1 MHIFELNSW
10 NLATPQIDLRIH
22 KESGDSQRERGAV
35 SVCLLHIVK
44 DGNPSWTMFELC
56 VFQCELI
63 CKETR
68 SVCKFQYNTEFVIGL
83 FPIKVCL
90 IIIELDSSVGKGTL
104 SKFCFRDILSSGT

>member
-1 MHIFELNSW
+1 MHIFELSSW

-22 KESGDSQRERGAV
+22 KESGDSQKRERGAV

-68 SVCKFQYNTEFVIGL
+68 SVCKFNRTLQHIL
-83 FPIKVCL
+83 F
-90 IIIELDSSVGKGTL
+90 
-104 SKFCFRDILSSGT
+104 